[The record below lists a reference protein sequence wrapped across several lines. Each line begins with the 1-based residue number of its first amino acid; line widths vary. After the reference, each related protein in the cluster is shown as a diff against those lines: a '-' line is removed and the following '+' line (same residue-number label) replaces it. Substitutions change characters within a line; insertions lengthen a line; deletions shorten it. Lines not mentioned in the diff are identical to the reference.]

1 MLVRREAQRLERR
14 APRAPQAIDERKRLG
29 LDLVLAREA
38 QALAVES
45 EAAELS
51 RRAQLAVEH
60 RVELLDELGFAQQR
74 AQLARGALPLD
85 AANARGPGCGRDEVL
100 QHARAHRPA
109 LADVQGFWALF
120 VEKVDARG
128 VGDLVDHRAVEVR
141 RERRPSRDLPRRNR
155 EDLLAMLRSRRAQ
168 ELPDRGGVG

>member
-14 APRAPQAIDERKRLG
+14 APRAPQAIDERKGLG

-45 EAAELS
+45 EAAELA
-51 RRAQLAVEH
+51 RAAQLAVEH

-85 AANARGPGCGRDEVL
+85 AANARRPARGSDEML

-109 LADVQGFWALF
+109 LPYI
-120 VEKVDARG
+120 
-128 VGDLVDHRAVEVR
+128 
-141 RERRPSRDLPRRNR
+141 ERRCTFVV
-155 EDLLAMLRSRRAQ
+155 E
-168 ELPDRGGVG
+168 E

>member
-45 EAAELS
+45 EGAELS

-60 RVELLDELGFAQQR
+60 RVEVLHELGFAQQR

-85 AANARGPGCGRDEVL
+85 AANARRPARGGDEML

-109 LADVQGFWALF
+109 LSDI
-120 VEKVDARG
+120 ERCCT
-128 VGDLVDHRAVEVR
+128 LVVKQV
-141 RERRPSRDLPRRNR
+141 
-155 EDLLAMLRSRRAQ
+155 
-168 ELPDRGGVG
+168 